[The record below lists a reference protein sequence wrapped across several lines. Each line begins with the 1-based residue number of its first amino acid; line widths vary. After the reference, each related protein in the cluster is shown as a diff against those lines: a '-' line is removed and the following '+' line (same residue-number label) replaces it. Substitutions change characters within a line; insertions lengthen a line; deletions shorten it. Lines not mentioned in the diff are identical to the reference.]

1 MQEIPPAPFF
11 QRRESRRE
19 FLDLPLCERGIEGD
33 FQKWEKPVGLVDF
46 VKKTILRIQEEEL
59 ASAEELRIAFKDRY
73 HLFKL
78 LLNANNKALDTMAEM
93 EEALKGTYPFGMS
106 FVRSR
111 CISVST
117 SVFQIV
123 KNINDLAP
131 GKYGVLYDRFKEIQ
145 MKINPFIRPKAESR
159 EGPLVIPLHEI
170 DKAMADQVGSKMANL
185 GEIGKQTRLNIP
197 RGFVITAHG
206 FEKFMKHNDL
216 QAEIDRRIQAATV
229 ERLDELYNLSASL
242 QQLIIG
248 SPLPDEAERAIM
260 EQYRI
265 LEAEA
270 GSGIRVA
277 LRSSALGEDLPGTS
291 FAGQYRS
298 ELNVSRE
305 NILQAYKEVV
315 ASKYGI
321 TAMTYRLNRGIRD
334 EDVAMCVGC
343 MEMVDAFSGGG
354 MYSRNPLNIRD
365 DAVVINATWGL
376 PKSVVD
382 GSAAVDLYVV
392 TRGDGMVIRE
402 KDISQKDQKFVCY
415 PDEGVCRL
423 DTTGDERE
431 EPSLSDDQALE
442 LAEIAVRMEA
452 YYGRPQD
459 IEWAVGRDGRIVVLQ
474 CRPLEQKTLAAEGG
488 QKGAS
493 VKEPGRVLL
502 KGGVTASLGT
512 GAGPVFIV
520 KKDMDALKFPDG
532 AVLVT
537 AQSLPRWATLLSRAA
552 AVITEQGSIAGHL
565 ANVSREFRVPAVF
578 GVAEAMSRLEN
589 GRVVTVD
596 ADACRVYEG
605 RVEELLT
612 KEEKAK
618 NLMAGSP
625 VYEALEGVSALIVP
639 LNLLDPD
646 APAFKGENCKTF
658 HDITRFCHEKSVH
671 EMFQFGKEHR
681 FPERSSKQLL
691 CEVPMQWW
699 VLNLDDGFEE
709 EVEGKYV
716 KLENIVSIPMLAIWE
731 GIAVKPWEGPP
742 PMDGKGFMSVMFEAT
757 TNTALV
763 PGVRSKYGNRN
774 YFMISR
780 NYCSLNSRLGF
791 HFSTVETLVSERN
804 SENYISF
811 QFKGG
816 AADFERRTRRVMFIK
831 DLLEEYGFRSQVKE
845 DTLLARLEDKDMEFM
860 KERLRVLGFLT
871 IHTRQL
877 DMIMANPSS
886 FQFYWTKINR
896 EIQELLQ
903 VKAT

>member
-1 MQEIPPAPFF
+1 M
-11 QRRESRRE
+11 
-19 FLDLPLCERGIEGD
+19 
-33 FQKWEKPVGLVDF
+33 GLVDF
-46 VKKTILRIQEEEL
+46 VRKTILRRQEEEH
-59 ASAEELRIAFKDRY
+59 ADAEELRISFKDRY

-78 LLNANNKALDTMAEM
+78 LLNANNKALDTMAEI

-111 CISVST
+111 CISAST

-123 KNINDLAP
+123 KNLNGLAP
-131 GKYGVLYDRFKEIQ
+131 GKYTALYSRFKEIQ
-145 MKINPFIRPKAESR
+145 MKINPFIRPRVESR
-159 EGPLVIPLHEI
+159 DGPLVIPLHAV
-170 DKAMADQVGSKMANL
+170 DKSMADQVGSKMANL
-185 GEIGKQTRLNIP
+185 GEIGRQTRLQIP
-197 RGFVITAHG
+197 RGFAVTARAY
-206 FEKFMKHNDL
+206 EKFMKYNDL
-216 QAEIDRRIQAATV
+216 QAEVDRRIQAATA

-248 SPLPDEAERAIM
+248 SPLPDELEGAVM
-260 EQYRI
+260 EQYAI

-277 LRSSALGEDLPGTS
+277 LRSSALGEDLPGMS

-298 ELNVSRE
+298 ELNVSGD

-334 EDVAMCVGC
+334 EEVAMCVGC
-343 MEMVDAFSGGG
+343 MEMVDALSGGV
-354 MYSRNPLNIRD
+354 MYSRNPVNIRD
-365 DAVVINATWGL
+365 DAIVINATWGL

-382 GSAAVDLYVV
+382 GSAATDLYVV
-392 TRGDGMVIRE
+392 SRGDPMEIRE
-402 KDISQKDQKFVCY
+402 RDVSVKDQKFVCY

-423 DTTGDERE
+423 DTTGEERDR
-431 EPSLSDDQALE
+431 PCLADGQAID
-442 LAEIAVRMEA
+442 LAGIAVRMEK

-459 IEWAVGRDGRIVVLQ
+459 IEWAVGRDGRIVLLQ
-474 CRPLEQKTLAAEGG
+474 CRPLKQEDAAKRGG
-488 QKGAS
+488 QERGEA
-493 VKEPGRVLL
+493 KEAGKVLL
-502 KGGVTASLGT
+502 KGGITASIGA
-512 GAGPVFIV
+512 GAGPVFV
-520 KKDMDALKFPDG
+520 VRKDMDALKFPDG

-565 ANVSREFRVPAVF
+565 ANVSREFRVPAIF
-578 GVAEAMSRLEN
+578 GLPGAADRLEN
-589 GRVVTVD
+589 GLIVTVD

-605 RVEELLT
+605 RIEELLLLQA
-612 KEEKAK
+612 EEESE

-625 VYEALEGVSALIVP
+625 VYEALESAAAFIVP

-646 APAFKGENCKTF
+646 APGFKAGNCRTF

-671 EMFQFGKEHR
+671 EMFQFGKEHS

-691 CEVPMQWW
+691 CDVPMQWW
-699 VLNLDDGFEE
+699 VLNLDDGFRE
-709 EVEGKYV
+709 EVEGRYV

-742 PMDGKGFMSVMFEAT
+742 PMDRKGFMSVMFEAT
-757 TNTALV
+757 ANTALE
-763 PGVRSKYGNRN
+763 PGMRSKYGNRN
-774 YFMISR
+774 YFMISK

-791 HFSTVETLVSERN
+791 HFSTVETLVSERAG
-804 SENYISF
+804 ENYISF

-816 AADFERRTRRVMFIK
+816 AADFERRHRRVMFIK
-831 DLLEEYGFRSQVKE
+831 DILDDYGFRTQVKE
-845 DTLLARLEDKDMEFM
+845 DTLMARVEDKDMEYM
-860 KERLRVLGFLT
+860 KERLKVLGFLT

-886 FQFYWTKINR
+886 LRFYQSKIGSEIR
-896 EIQELLQ
+896 ELMNIEKQSSNGVSE
-903 VKAT
+903 

>member
-1 MQEIPPAPFF
+1 M
-11 QRRESRRE
+11 
-19 FLDLPLCERGIEGD
+19 
-33 FQKWEKPVGLVDF
+33 GLVDF
-46 VKKTILRIQEEEL
+46 VRKTILRVQEEEL
-59 ASAEELRIAFKDRY
+59 GSADELRVAFKDRY
-73 HLFKL
+73 HAFKL
-78 LLNANNKALDTMAEM
+78 LLNANNKALETMAEM

-123 KNINDLAP
+123 KNINELAP
-131 GKYGVLYDRFKEIQ
+131 GKYRVLYDRFKDIQ
-145 MKINPFIRPKAESR
+145 MKINPFIRSKAELR
-159 EGPLVIPLHEI
+159 EGPLVIPLHEV
-170 DKAMADQVGSKMANL
+170 DKTMADQVGSKTANL
-185 GEIGKQTRLNIP
+185 GEIGKKTGLKIP
-197 RGFVITAHG
+197 RGFAVSASAYDR
-206 FEKFMKHNDL
+206 FMQHNDL
-216 QAEIDRRIQAATV
+216 QAEIDRRIQSATV
-229 ERLDELYNLSASL
+229 DRLDELYALSASL

-248 SPLPDEAERAIM
+248 SPLPDELQEAIT
-260 EQYRI
+260 EQYRA
-265 LEAEA
+265 LESEA
-270 GSGIRVA
+270 GPRIRVA

-298 ELNVSRE
+298 ELNVSGE
-305 NILQAYKEVV
+305 NILQAYKDVV

-343 MEMVDAFSGGG
+343 MQMVDARSGGV
-354 MYSRNPLNIRD
+354 MYSRNPINIRD
-365 DAVVINATWGL
+365 EAVFINATWGL

-382 GSAAVDLYVV
+382 GSAATDLYMVS
-392 TRGDGMVIRE
+392 RGDPVVIRE
-402 KDISQKDQKFVCY
+402 KEIAVKEQMFVCY
-415 PDEGVCRL
+415 ADEGVCRL
-423 DTTGDERE
+423 DTTGE
-431 EPSLSDDQALE
+431 ESAKPSLSDEEALE
-442 LAEIAVRMEA
+442 LARMAVRLED

-459 IEWAVGRDGRIVVLQ
+459 IEWAVDKEGGIVLLQ
-474 CRPLEQKTLAAEGG
+474 CRPLEQKTPATEGG
-488 QKGAS
+488 EPRENG
-493 VKEPGRVLL
+493 KEPGRVLL
-502 KGGVTASLGT
+502 RGGVTASRGA
-512 GAGPVFIV
+512 GAGPVCIV
-520 KKDMDALKFPDG
+520 KKDMDALKFPEG

-565 ANVSREFRVPAVF
+565 ANVSREFEVPALF
-578 GVAEAMSRLEN
+578 GLPGAMEKLEN
-589 GRVVTVD
+589 DRMVTVD
-596 ADACRVYEG
+596 ADGHRVYEG
-605 RVEELLT
+605 RIEELLAREH
-612 KEEKAK
+612 KVE

-625 VYEALEGVSALIVP
+625 VYAALEGVSALIVP

-646 APAFKGENCKTF
+646 APGFKAENCKTF

-671 EMFQFGKEHR
+671 EMFQFGKKHR

-691 CEVPMQWW
+691 CDVPMQWW

-709 EVEGKYV
+709 EVEGRYV
-716 KLENIVSIPMLAIWE
+716 KLENIISIPMLALWE
-731 GIAVKPWEGPP
+731 GISVKSWEGPP

-763 PGVRSKYGNRN
+763 PGMRSNYGNRN
-774 YFMISR
+774 YFMISK

-791 HFSTVETLVSERN
+791 HFSTVETLVSER
-804 SENYISF
+804 SGENYISF

-816 AADFERRTRRVMFIK
+816 AADFGRRHRRVLFIK
-831 DLLEEYGFRSQVKE
+831 EILDDYGFRTQVKE

-886 FQFYWTKINR
+886 FQFYRSKISK
-896 EIQELLQ
+896 EIQELLN
-903 VKAT
+903 VKE